1 MPGHPINNRD
11 SPIFLFCLRPL
22 SFTHR
27 ICLVSHSDVSDGLVD
42 CGDSNCCEHPA
53 CRESIMCVYF
63 ADPVDVLLRSV
74 SILRMM
80 ILRLTMVMMVG
91 SRHLLPVPDSSLRS
105 GS

>member
-1 MPGHPINNRD
+1 MKFLAYLEYFPGNIAHF
-11 SPIFLFCLRPL
+11 SGLKFFC
-22 SFTHR
+22 ST
-27 ICLVSHSDVSDGLVD
+27 DGLVD

-91 SRHLLPVPDSSLRS
+91 SRHLRPVPGSSLRS